1 MTVRLYRRRTI
12 GKQNRTKT
20 TKTKK
25 KTKKVK
31 TLAYNKSEYDIR
43 YFKTHVTRKAVIFNE
58 MNAEDKR
65 LLAWV
70 EQQPNFNQYIKDL
83 IRRDL
88 TTVLTTK

>member
-1 MTVRLYRRRTI
+1 MP
-12 GKQNRTKT
+12 
-20 TKTKK
+20 
-25 KTKKVK
+25 
-31 TLAYNKSEYDIR
+31 YNKAEYDMR

-70 EQQPNFNQYIKDL
+70 EQQPNFNRYVKEL

-88 TTVLTTK
+88 TTKLTTN

>member
-1 MTVRLYRRRTI
+1 MPF
-12 GKQNRTKT
+12 
-20 TKTKK
+20 
-25 KTKKVK
+25 
-31 TLAYNKSEYDIR
+31 NKSEYDIR

-70 EQQPNFNQYIKDL
+70 EQQPNFNRYVKEL

-88 TTVLTTK
+88 TTKLTTN

>member
-20 TKTKK
+20 TKKK
-25 KTKKVK
+25 TTKKVK
-31 TLAYNKSEYDIR
+31 TLAYNKSEYDVR
-43 YFKTHVTRKAVIFNE
+43 YFKTHVTRKSVIFNE

-70 EQQPNFNQYIKDL
+70 EQQPNFNRYIKEL
-83 IRRDL
+83 VRRDL
-88 TTVLTTK
+88 TTKLTTK